1 MIAFAKGA
9 YQLFCGN
16 DFAGAVTN
24 CRRARDGLLR
34 AGLPGDAHMAGVCL
48 AIAAAAGTDAG
59 AAFRA
64 AEECSANADAS
75 GAQWAASWAQWTHG
89 LVELRHGD
97 PDQALRRFRAGL
109 RVGHSAG
116 DNWGPAWSL
125 ASIGWAAAALGEHE
139 QAAVLMGAADRQLQR
154 IGIDTTH
161 LAMLATLSRT
171 AVAEARAA
179 LGAAAYATASARGAK
194 LDYHEAVAAALGDE
208 ADTVTTTST
217 ELASRTSQPD
227 DRRTGNSAETAQLT
241 NREWDV
247 TRLLGANAGLSN
259 QQMAGQLCVTVRTVE
274 AHMSNIIRKL
284 GVSSRAEVAVWAI
297 SNGPQVRR

>member
-1 MIAFAKGA
+1 
-9 YQLFCGN
+9 
-16 DFAGAVTN
+16 
-24 CRRARDGLLR
+24 
-34 AGLPGDAHMAGVCL
+34 MAGVCL
-48 AIAAAAGTDAG
+48 TIATAAGTDAD

-64 AEECSANADAS
+64 AEECSADADAS

-89 LVELRHGD
+89 LVDLRHGD

-109 RVGHSAG
+109 RTGYAAG

-139 QAAVLMGAADRQLQR
+139 QAAVFMGAADRQLQR
-154 IGIDTTH
+154 IGIDTTR
-161 LAMLATLSRT
+161 LAMLATLSRA

-179 LGAAAYATASARGAK
+179 LGPTAYASASARGAT

-208 ADTVTTTST
+208 ADTVATTST
-217 ELASRTSQPD
+217 ELARRTSQPE
-227 DRRTGNSAETAQLT
+227 DRSAGNSAETAQLT

-259 QQMAGQLCVTVRTVE
+259 QQLAGQLCITVRTVE
-274 AHMSNIIRKL
+274 AHMSHIIRKL
-284 GVSSRAEVAVWAI
+284 GLSSRAEVAVWAI
-297 SNGPQVRR
+297 DHGRQVR